1 MDDQRGGA
9 EAAQGEPVKVRLV
22 ESTGAAKLGPGVSAT
37 YAPVGARADGGSC
50 PRSCPLLG
58 AGCYAEGG
66 RVAMVGARLERKKGI
81 RAIDL
86 AREEAAAIDAAWQG
100 GRVPLGWGLRLHVSG
115 DARTSGAAR
124 ALAGAAARWI
134 RRGGSAPWS
143 YTHAWRR
150 VAREAWGAVSVL
162 ASLERAAD
170 ADAARAQGYAPALV
184 VESFP
189 APSWRE
195 AGILWIACPAQT
207 ARGATCSECRACWR
221 ADSLR
226 DRGLGIAFSAHGVSR
241 RRVLNVIQE

>member
-1 MDDQRGGA
+1 M
-9 EAAQGEPVKVRLV
+9 KVRFV
-22 ESTGAAKLGPGVSAT
+22 ENTGAAKLGAGVAAT
-37 YAPVGARADGGSC
+37 YAPVGARSDGGSC

-66 RVAMVGARLERKKGI
+66 RVALVGARLERVAGI

-100 GRVPLGWGLRLHVSG
+100 GRVPRDWGLRLHVSG
-115 DARTSGAAR
+115 DARTAGAAR
-124 ALAGAAARWI
+124 VLARAAARWI
-134 RRGGSAPWS
+134 SRGGSTPWS
-143 YTHAWRR
+143 YTHAWRA
-150 VAREAWGAVSVL
+150 VPREVWGQVSVL
-162 ASLERAAD
+162 ASIESASDAAD
-170 ADAARAQGYAPALV
+170 ARAQGYAPALI
-184 VESFP
+184 VEKFA

-195 AGILWIACPAQT
+195 EGILWVACPAQT
-207 ARGATCSECRACWR
+207 ARGATCSDCRACWR

>member
-1 MDDQRGGA
+1 MR
-9 EAAQGEPVKVRLV
+9 VRFI
-22 ESTGAAKLGPGVSAT
+22 ERTAAAKLGPGVAAT
-37 YAPVGARADGGSC
+37 YAPVGARSDGGSC

-58 AGCYAEGG
+58 SGCYAEGG
-66 RVAMVGARLERKKGI
+66 RVAMVGARLEKKEGI

-86 AREEAAAIDAAWQG
+86 AREEAAAIDAAFQG
-100 GRVPLGWGLRLHVSG
+100 GRVPRGWGLRLHVSG

-124 ALAGAAARWI
+124 ELARAAARWI
-134 RRGGSAPWS
+134 GRGGATPWS

-150 VAREAWGAVSVL
+150 VAREAWGKVSVL
-162 ASLERAAD
+162 ASVERASD

-184 VESFP
+184 VEKFT

-195 AGILWIACPAQT
+195 AGFLWVACPAQT
-207 ARGATCSECRACWR
+207 ARRATCAECRACWR

-226 DRGLGIAFSAHGVSR
+226 DRGIGIAFEAHGVSR